1 MHYQVSKSQQ
11 VIVPLFPLKIIQ
23 YFWCALSILSSA
35 LGLEKI
41 KDKPWHIS
49 SSNAL
54 TGEGLQDGV
63 QWLVQQI
70 RESLTAMKENK
81 NRSKWSMQRISFRRW
96 DKNYLNTVL

>member
-1 MHYQVSKSQQ
+1 MLKLLQ
-11 VIVPLFPLKIIQ
+11 VINPSAISVEQ
-23 YFWCALSILSSA
+23 NALNMRSFLSSA

-70 RESLTAMKENK
+70 RESLTTMKEHK
-81 NRSKWSMQRISFRRW
+81 NRNKW
-96 DKNYLNTVL
+96 K

>member
-1 MHYQVSKSQQ
+1 MEV
-11 VIVPLFPLKIIQ
+11 FLKI
-23 YFWCALSILSSA
+23 FFDAA

-54 TGEGLQDGV
+54 SGEGLHDGI

-70 RESLTAMKENK
+70 RDMLLNSKDNK
-81 NRSKWSMQRISFRRW
+81 K
-96 DKNYLNTVL
+96 

>member
-1 MHYQVSKSQQ
+1 M
-11 VIVPLFPLKIIQ
+11 ITI
-23 YFWCALSILSSA
+23 SA

-54 TGEGLQDGV
+54 TGEGLQEGV

-70 RESLTAMKENK
+70 RDLITASKENK
-81 NRSKWSMQRISFRRW
+81 CRRSP
-96 DKNYLNTVL
+96 